1 MSNDATDEGRPP
13 CAPRPV
19 SILPDIIW
27 IYERPDNYLIDDEH
41 LIATSEPMSGNP
53 DQFVRKSRTDPLAAA
68 LQEILDTEDAPL
80 AGTGLWQRCRTALDE
95 YRQAEAARRDWIGR
109 PLGS

>member
-13 CAPRPV
+13 SAPRPV

-27 IYERPDNYLIDDEH
+27 IHERPDSYLVDDEH
-41 LIATSEPMSGNP
+41 LIADRDPMRGNP

-68 LQEILDTEDAPL
+68 LQEILAIENAPL
-80 AGTGLWQRCRTALDE
+80 AGTDLWQRCRTALDE
-95 YRQAEAARRDWIGR
+95 YRQAEAARRDRIGR